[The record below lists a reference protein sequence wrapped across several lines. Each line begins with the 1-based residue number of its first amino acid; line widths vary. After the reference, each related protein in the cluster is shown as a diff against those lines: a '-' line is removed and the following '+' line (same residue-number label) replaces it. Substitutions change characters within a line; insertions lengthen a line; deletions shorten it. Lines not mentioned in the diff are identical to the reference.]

1 VNPDLFEIFS
11 LYYLGL
17 SPGGEV
23 RFRNANQVAKLYN
36 WTAQML
42 LDFLRQHELHP
53 DVVLNTDFPLASHQV
68 DLQLAVGRENPEQL
82 RERAQRIYEDFVRV
96 AGQRKRDWLKEI
108 EEERR
113 SEQEARRAG
122 PVSN

>member
-1 VNPDLFEIFS
+1 MGPDPFEVFS

-17 SPGGEV
+17 APDGEV

-36 WTAQML
+36 WTPQRL
-42 LDFLRQHELHP
+42 LDFLRQHEMHP
-53 DVVLNTDFPLASHQV
+53 DVVLHTDFPFATHQV

-82 RERAQRIYEDFVRV
+82 RERAQRIYEEFSRV

-108 EEERR
+108 EEERQA
-113 SEQEARRAG
+113 EQEARRAR
-122 PVSN
+122 PVNN